1 MRTKLQRNGIKKG
14 FSIKLLPSVMQLTS
28 CQDVNTGVK
37 SYRAGQTKNWKLIKP
52 SRLSYRGRWGGRD
65 GNQVWYIFR
74 RFSRVSQFWHFFTN
88 NLQMFLLC
96 STPSSAS
103 KPFEKVQLFPLKI
116 NSYPHILIFH
126 FRIAS
131 YPHNQKT
138 SHLHI
143 LTLWHIET
151 SCKGPAVSLTCVASG
166 NPPPRISW

>member
-52 SRLSYRGRWGGRD
+52 SRLSYRGRLGGRD

-88 NLQMFLLC
+88 NLQMFLPC
-96 STPSSAS
+96 STPSSVS
-103 KPFEKVQLFPLKI
+103 KPFEKVQIFFLKI
-116 NSYPHILIFH
+116 NSYLHYPHI
-126 FRIAS
+126 
-131 YPHNQKT
+131 QKT
-138 SHLHI
+138 LHIHI
-143 LTLWHIET
+143 LTPWHIET